1 MDLIDFSRY
10 ALALLVILGLLAGF
24 AVALRYA
31 QARGLLPGAAGPV
44 RGARRMKAVESLML
58 DGRRRLVLVRIDK
71 AEHAILLG
79 ASGETV
85 IASGTAPDDPVSR
98 PAPGPAERTP

>member
-31 QARGLLPGAAGPV
+31 QARGLMPGASGPV
-44 RGARRMKAVESLML
+44 RGPRRMKVVESVML
-58 DGRRRLVLVRIDK
+58 DGRRRLVLVRIDE
-71 AEHAILLG
+71 AEHAVLLG
-79 ASGETV
+79 AAGETL
-85 IASGTAPDDPVSR
+85 IASAPARSDAGGGSVSA
-98 PAPGPAERTP
+98 PADTRS

>member
-58 DGRRRLVLVRIDK
+58 DGRRRLVLVRIDQT
-71 AEHAILLG
+71 EHAILLG
-79 ASGETV
+79 AAGETL
-85 IASGTAPDDPVSR
+85 IASGEAKAD
-98 PAPGPAERTP
+98 PAPGPAERTS